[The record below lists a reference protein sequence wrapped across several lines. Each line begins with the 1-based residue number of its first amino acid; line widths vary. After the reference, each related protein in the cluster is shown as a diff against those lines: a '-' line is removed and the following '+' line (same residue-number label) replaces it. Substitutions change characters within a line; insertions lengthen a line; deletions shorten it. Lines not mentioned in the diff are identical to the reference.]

1 MTWNLFTF
9 FEIIV
14 PVVILLLAENVAVEG
29 AVGTGRLP
37 GRAGNVCEP
46 ARLFSSNGI
55 STEKYLCRQHDF
67 IFAQPMSVLDI

>member
-29 AVGTGRLP
+29 AVGTGRVP

-55 STEKYLCRQHDF
+55 STEKNTSADSTISFLPSLC
-67 IFAQPMSVLDI
+67 LC